1 MTQTRDVQ
9 NIVAGT
15 LFIMAVAGISTYA
28 AKLEVFTS
36 LRIGAVVIG
45 ILLGGLIGNTVRET
59 MPTSWNPGITFSA
72 KKILRLAIIL
82 YGFRITFGQ
91 IAAVGMEGVLVD
103 LIMLASTLFLGIFIG
118 TKFLGLDQ
126 ATAMMTATGSAICG
140 AAAVVATEPVVNGK
154 EHQTVLAVG
163 TVVLLGTISM
173 FLYPFLYRL
182 GLIPL
187 DLAEFGIYI
196 GATVHG
202 VAHAVAAG
210 EATGVD
216 TAAAAITV
224 KMTRVMMLAPTLMF
238 LSWWVSRTTKTSTD
252 EPTPI
257 TIPWFAVGFVAVA
270 SFNSLELLPTDLV
283 NNIILLD
290 KFLLTMAM
298 VALGVNTNI
307 SKFKGVGGKALTL
320 ALVLYGW
327 LLGAGYVV
335 TKTITG
341 LL

>member
-1 MTQTRDVQ
+1 
-9 NIVAGT
+9 
-15 LFIMAVAGISTYA
+15 
-28 AKLEVFTS
+28 
-36 LRIGAVVIG
+36 LRIGAVVLG
-45 ILLGGLIGNTVRET
+45 ILIGGLIGNTVRSAI
-59 MPTSWNPGITFSA
+59 PTTWDGGITFSA
-72 KKILRLAIIL
+72 KKILRWAIIL
-82 YGFRITFGQ
+82 YGFRITFEQ
-91 IAAVGMEGVLVD
+91 IAVVGMEGILVD
-103 LIMLASTLFLGIFIG
+103 LIMLISTLTLGIFIG
-118 TKFLGLDQ
+118 TRVLGLDQ
-126 ATAMMTATGSAICG
+126 ATAIMTATGSAICG

-163 TVVLLGTISM
+163 TVVLLGTVSM
-173 FLYPFLYRL
+173 FLYPFLYRME
-182 GLIPL
+182 LIPL
-187 DLAEFGIYI
+187 GLAEFGIYI

-238 LSWWVSRTTKTSTD
+238 LSWWVSRTTKTNTN

-257 TIPWFAVGFVAVA
+257 TIPWFAVGFVVVA
-270 SFNSLELLPTDLV
+270 GFNSLDLLPTALV
-283 NNIILLD
+283 SNIIVLD

-298 VALGVNTNI
+298 VALGVNTDI

-327 LLGAGYVV
+327 LIGAGYLV
-335 TKTITG
+335 TKTITE
-341 LL
+341 LF